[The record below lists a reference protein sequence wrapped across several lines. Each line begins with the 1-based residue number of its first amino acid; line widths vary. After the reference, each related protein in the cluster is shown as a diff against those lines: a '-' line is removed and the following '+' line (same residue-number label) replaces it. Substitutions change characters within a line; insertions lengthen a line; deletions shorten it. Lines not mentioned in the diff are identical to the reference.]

1 MKIRNIFLKVIYT
14 TATKVDYS
22 FELRVRER
30 FWVREMQL

>member
-1 MKIRNIFLKVIYT
+1 MKILMFFLKVIYATAT
-14 TATKVDYS
+14 TANYS